1 MATQIAMRVSEEEKE
16 KLQKY
21 CKDKGMT
28 ISGLIRIALDQYFKD
43 QNKK

>member
-1 MATQIAMRVSEEEKE
+1 MATQIAMRVSEEEK
-16 KLQKY
+16 QKIQKQ

-28 ISGLIRIALDQYFKD
+28 IYGLIRIALDQYFKD